1 MTGKIMPQQ
10 PYLNG
15 HLHSSPVCPPSRAHL
30 PQTQLKR
37 HKPAVSHNKP
47 PLENFT
53 NEQVNYSHF
62 VPVSALD
69 VIYAPIFTFSH
80 FNAVQTRCYDEIIKT
95 DTNVVVAA
103 PTGCGKTVIL
113 ELAIIKMLEGK
124 RNQMPSTTARNMKAI
139 YLAPTRALC
148 SEKTR
153 DWQAKFNSINLSVKE
168 ITGDLPFDA
177 QSNIMD
183 FLHADIVVTTPEK
196 WDSLTRRWNDNPT
209 LFNQIKLVLID
220 EVHLLNELRGSTLEV
235 LVSRMRV
242 LGDSIRYIAVSATA
256 PNAGD
261 IGEWLDS
268 TKKAKVFEFDESY
281 RPVQVERHVYSY
293 KRNVSNDFA
302 FDSMLNFK
310 LYDILAKHMEGK
322 PALIFCPTR
331 KSALK
336 AAETI
341 ANNLKVIINRRGN
354 VPWQRPNINTSFR
367 NTSLSRIVDYGVAI
381 HHAGMDLDDR
391 KSVEMLFL
399 QGVIRVVVSTTTLA
413 QGVNLPCHTIVI
425 KGTRFYSCG
434 GWKELSEL
442 DVLQMIGRAGRPQH
456 DTSGKAIIMTEK
468 SNYDHY
474 KSLVSGETALESS
487 LHLNLCEHLNAEI
500 NLGTIKSNNGAI
512 EWLRKTFL
520 YIRIQKNPAHYVSA
534 LNEKTASVDTSW
546 ERRLEEIVETALFEL
561 GERGLIKL
569 EANGQLKSTGLG
581 NIMSKAFIS
590 FKTFEKLLDMPMR
603 ANIQTLVK
611 LHPLTYV
618 FLIIFQLEI
627 LCSAEE
633 MKDVTLRAG
642 EKKPLNK
649 VRELQEIRYPP
660 PKMIQAVDKISVL
673 LQAALAG
680 VDLNEFR
687 SDEFQPF
694 NDNVLIYKQS
704 FRVAKAMID
713 IGIQRRDSL
722 IIRNSGVLFRSI
734 ASKAWEDRSTTL
746 RQIDE
751 VGQKSIKIFT
761 CKGINSIEKLSQQDP
776 GYIELLLNRNP
787 PFGTTIVSKAK
798 AFPKFFISVDEQY
811 LLLHHGA
818 KPVQAI
824 LKLSVGVMNTGR
836 NIKLKTRTNN
846 LLHASIV
853 IWNSEDELVDF
864 RRIQVKALI
873 EKPREF
879 EIKPSFGNSKSK
891 ISIQV
896 SCDECAGLHEV
907 YEYQPKVSQEEFPSV
922 AHIEAN
928 DESSEED
935 LIDLTDADFIDEML
949 QMQVVKVS
957 TLKEIKEV
965 EVAKNVDLPNQIGP
979 ESKRRTYAN
988 KRTYEHATNN
998 TVEENTQR
1006 YKRRA
1011 MSSSDEEDQLA

>member
-1 MTGKIMPQQ
+1 
-10 PYLNG
+10 
-15 HLHSSPVCPPSRAHL
+15 
-30 PQTQLKR
+30 
-37 HKPAVSHNKP
+37 
-47 PLENFT
+47 
-53 NEQVNYSHF
+53 
-62 VPVSALD
+62 
-69 VIYAPIFTFSH
+69 
-80 FNAVQTRCYDEIIKT
+80 
-95 DTNVVVAA
+95 
-103 PTGCGKTVIL
+103 
-113 ELAIIKMLEGK
+113 
-124 RNQMPSTTARNMKAI
+124 
-139 YLAPTRALC
+139 
-148 SEKTR
+148 
-153 DWQAKFNSINLSVKE
+153 
-168 ITGDLPFDA
+168 
-177 QSNIMD
+177 
-183 FLHADIVVTTPEK
+183 
-196 WDSLTRRWNDNPT
+196 
-209 LFNQIKLVLID
+209 
-220 EVHLLNELRGSTLEV
+220 
-235 LVSRMRV
+235 
-242 LGDSIRYIAVSATA
+242 
-256 PNAGD
+256 
-261 IGEWLDS
+261 
-268 TKKAKVFEFDESY
+268 
-281 RPVQVERHVYSY
+281 
-293 KRNVSNDFA
+293 
-302 FDSMLNFK
+302 
-310 LYDILAKHMEGK
+310 
-322 PALIFCPTR
+322 
-331 KSALK
+331 
-336 AAETI
+336 
-341 ANNLKVIINRRGN
+341 
-354 VPWQRPNINTSFR
+354 
-367 NTSLSRIVDYGVAI
+367 
-381 HHAGMDLDDR
+381 
-391 KSVEMLFL
+391 
-399 QGVIRVVVSTTTLA
+399 
-413 QGVNLPCHTIVI
+413 
-425 KGTRFYSCG
+425 
-434 GWKELSEL
+434 
-442 DVLQMIGRAGRPQH
+442 
-456 DTSGKAIIMTEK
+456 
-468 SNYDHY
+468 
-474 KSLVSGETALESS
+474 
-487 LHLNLCEHLNAEI
+487 
-500 NLGTIKSNNGAI
+500 
-512 EWLRKTFL
+512 
-520 YIRIQKNPAHYVSA
+520 
-534 LNEKTASVDTSW
+534 
-546 ERRLEEIVETALFEL
+546 
-561 GERGLIKL
+561 
-569 EANGQLKSTGLG
+569 
-581 NIMSKAFIS
+581 MSKAFIS
-590 FKTFEKLLDMPMR
+590 FKTFKKLLDMPMR
-603 ANIQTLVK
+603 ANIQTL
-611 LHPLTYV
+611 
-618 FLIIFQLEI
+618 LEI

-704 FRVAKAMID
+704 FRVAK
-713 IGIQRRDSL
+713 G
-722 IIRNSGVLFRSI
+722 GSI

-949 QMQVVKVS
+949 QMQMVKVS
-957 TLKEIKEV
+957 ALKEIKEV